1 MFTASYREETKNP
14 TETTF
19 LFALLYYWTRKLLID
34 SLINELV
41 KPQLEPQQILFPNVF
56 YVLLSFSHL
65 LDKCEGFFLK
75 VQNDLIEDN

>member
-19 LFALLYYWTRKLLID
+19 LFTLLYYWTRKLLID

-41 KPQLEPQQILFPNVF
+41 KPQLEPQQIQYFFQMSSMFYFLSVIYWTNVRIF
-56 YVLLSFSHL
+56 
-65 LDKCEGFFLK
+65 
-75 VQNDLIEDN
+75 